1 MIAKGD
7 NKETPSKG
15 TLIEAHLQTPH
26 LKGHLGRSANHSET
40 RPEAV
45 WTMKEPILHI
55 LSKGRDEKP
64 TNEAKRA

>member
-7 NKETPSKG
+7 NKATPSKG
-15 TLIEAHLQTPH
+15 TLIEAHLQTSH
-26 LKGHLGRSANHSET
+26 LKGLGYLGRSSAT
-40 RPEAV
+40 RQEAV
-45 WTMKEPILHI
+45 WPMKKPILNI